1 MRHNYVEISE
11 KRGNR
16 IIGRRKSML
25 SIQRNK
31 MILKRK
37 AADGNKIF
45 DRNKIEHECFIF
57 HEFRK

>member
-1 MRHNYVEISE
+1 MEISE